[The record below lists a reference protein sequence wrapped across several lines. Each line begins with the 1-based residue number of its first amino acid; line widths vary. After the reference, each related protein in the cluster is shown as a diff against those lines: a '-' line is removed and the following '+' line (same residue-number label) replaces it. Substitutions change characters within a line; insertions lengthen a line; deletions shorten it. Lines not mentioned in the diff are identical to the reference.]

1 MTFTSTFSLCASY
14 RGRGGGTQAV
24 ARGCSRILPFV
35 SSVILVKSLQFP
47 SLYLTRTLAELTASL
62 GMSVQWALS
71 PCPGFSWGLP
81 FSLTPWLQ
89 IPCSEVSHSRLSIHL
104 CPLSVHV
111 STFSPRAPIHVHLQS
126 MHMHLLSVHV
136 HALSPRASTINTR
149 VLTLNPVSTVD
160 PHGSQMFFLLH
171 QTH

>member
-1 MTFTSTFSLCASY
+1 M
-14 RGRGGGTQAV
+14 
-24 ARGCSRILPFV
+24 
-35 SSVILVKSLQFP
+35 
-47 SLYLTRTLAELTASL
+47 
-62 GMSVQWALS
+62 
-71 PCPGFSWGLP
+71 
-81 FSLTPWLQ
+81 
-89 IPCSEVSHSRLSIHL
+89 H
-104 CPLSVHV
+104 SVHV
-111 STFSPRAPIHVHLQS
+111 STLSPRVPVHVHPQS